1 MCPRTVCTSVLAS
14 VQRKT
19 QQKFELARDAAR
31 LYWICSIMYLIL
43 IFEQLF
49 SFFFKSEKVSKMCLY
64 VISSKFKF
72 EILSDYSK

>member
-1 MCPRTVCTSVLAS
+1 
-14 VQRKT
+14 
-19 QQKFELARDAAR
+19 
-31 LYWICSIMYLIL
+31 MYLIL

-49 SFFFKSEKVSKMCLY
+49 SFFFKSEKVSKMCLS